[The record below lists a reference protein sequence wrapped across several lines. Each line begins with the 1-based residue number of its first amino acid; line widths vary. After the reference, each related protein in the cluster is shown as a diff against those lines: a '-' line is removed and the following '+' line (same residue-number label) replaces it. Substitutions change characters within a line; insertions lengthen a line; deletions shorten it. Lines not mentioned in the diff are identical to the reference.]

1 MAEQQETVDKR
12 YYQQGATW
20 EDEIHRNLRRSRTL
34 AWSVAFASLAIAL
47 LCVSA
52 LVLVLPLKQY
62 EPYVVEVD
70 KTTGYLEI
78 ARALRP
84 GGLASDEAVTTANIV
99 RYIRARETYDPHL
112 LKANFDLASL
122 LSADAAAQDLV
133 HDFSPSNPRSLEKVN
148 GADTQIS
155 VTVKSVSFLNSQTA
169 SVRFSTETSR
179 NGQTSQSH
187 WVSVLRFRYTAKPM
201 RNEYRFDNPLG
212 FQVVTYRRD
221 QESVSPTP
229 APSEAKP

>member
-1 MAEQQETVDKR
+1 MEKQKEMVDKR

-34 AWSVAFASLAIAL
+34 AWIVAFVSLAIAL
-47 LCVSA
+47 LSVST
-52 LVLVLPLKQY
+52 LVLILPLRQY

-78 ARALRP
+78 ARALTP

-112 LKANFDLASL
+112 LKVNFDLASL
-122 LSADAAAQDLV
+122 LSADAAVQDLV
-133 HDFSPSNPRSLEKVN
+133 HDFSPSNPRSLDKVN
-148 GADTQIS
+148 GADTTIS
-155 VTVKSVSFLNSQTA
+155 VTVKSVSFLNNQTA
-169 SVRFSTETSR
+169 SVRFSTENSR
-179 NGQTSQSH
+179 NGQIRQNH
-187 WVSVLRFRYTAKPM
+187 WVSVLRFRYTTKPM

-212 FQVVTYRRD
+212 FEVVTYRRD
-221 QESVSPTP
+221 QESVSTTP
-229 APSEAKP
+229 PASEANP